1 MQVMETEIESFT
13 DAKVQIEGRDAALRG
28 GIKTVKELNQ
38 KIQILEDNLSRADS
52 NRLSE
57 LTSIMRMVQV
67 LDKMPQANLVGALCL
82 LKRVLFDAI
91 CRLDPSQ
98 SL

>member
-82 LKRVLFDAI
+82 LKRVIYEQI
-91 CRLDPSQ
+91 CKLDPSQ